1 MNRLKELRLKNGYK
15 TQGELA
21 KALFVNQTAVSQWER
36 GVTLPSSQVLLKLSE
51 LYGESINY
59 ILGQADQKKEE
70 PAPKDGD
77 GLNAEQ
83 QELVT
88 LFEAAPPALRAAAL
102 LEFTSILNRRLHGW
116 VLPRMRFLL
125 SCWSKGANCGKLT
138 SISVW
143 NRNRAMLSFVS
154 GHAFFHKVIKLRIGV
169 SVLPLSN
176 DL

>member
-102 LEFTSILNRRLHGW
+102 A
-116 VLPRMRFLL
+116 VLKAAEEQNKAPGGTP
-125 SCWSKGANCGKLT
+125 KA
-138 SISVW
+138 
-143 NRNRAMLSFVS
+143 
-154 GHAFFHKVIKLRIGV
+154 
-169 SVLPLSN
+169 
-176 DL
+176 D